1 MKKMRKIRTRTGVLP
16 AAVIVALI
24 AAWASIP
31 FFKSSAQTGGVV
43 IVTRTAVLTSPTG
56 GINPHGTA
64 SWKLY
69 SDGSR
74 ELEVEAQ
81 DVSQAPGSILDAVI
95 DGNVAGQM
103 TVDSR
108 QRAKLSLKTANGQ
121 TVPDTNDGSTVSVNV
136 GSTILVSG
144 TLSGGGPNP
153 TPTVTPTSSPTPTPT
168 GTPTGTPS
176 PSPTPTGT
184 PNSGDLFA
192 GLSGTTINGVVPRG
206 FAQYEIHSSRLELE
220 IRLRQINLPDG
231 TSLGVV
237 VNGAS
242 TGNMVLAGGEG
253 RLRLRSDRGDVIP
266 AVVAGTSISIT
277 NGGNSI
283 MNGTFAGF
291 TGPSPTPN
299 PSPSPTP
306 GRYFEA
312 HVSGSQA
319 VPPVTTA
326 ARGEVKI
333 TLNADETQ
341 ATVSGEYHGLSSSQ
355 TGGRIETIVGTT
367 AVIVDLGV
375 LGGTEGHFAAAT
387 FAVSGAQVQQLRA
400 GLWQAVITSTNNPG
414 GEIAGILFQHSS
426 DSDFDGDGTHDF
438 AVFRPST
445 GIWYSQ
451 NSSGFMA
458 QSFGSVGDRVVSGDY
473 DGDGKT
479 DAAVYSDVNGQGV
492 WTISRSSDGGV
503 TTVSFGLATDVP
515 VRGDFDGDGRL
526 DLSVFRPSSGL
537 WYILKSDNSGILITQ
552 FGVAEDKP
560 IPADMDGD
568 GKDDIVV
575 FRPSLGNWYWL
586 RSSDGQFQAAHF
598 GQTGDIPIRGDFD
611 ADGRSDMTV
620 FRPSTGAWYVYR
632 SSNGSFYG
640 VPFGLDGDIPVAG
653 DYDSDGIT
661 DIAVF
666 RPSDGIWYV
675 LRSSDGSY
683 QAIRFGLNGDI
694 PVIAR

>member
-1 MKKMRKIRTRTGVLP
+1 MEKIRKMGTRNRVLP

-24 AAWASIP
+24 AAWVSIP
-31 FFKSSAQTGGVV
+31 FFRSSAQTGGVA

-69 SDGSR
+69 SDGNR

-81 DVSQAPGSILDAVI
+81 DVSQAQGSILDAII
-95 DGNVAGQM
+95 DGNVVGQM

-108 QRAKLSLKTANGQ
+108 QRAKLSLKTINGQ
-121 TVPDTNDGSTVSVNV
+121 TVPVTNDGSTVSVNV
-136 GSTILVSG
+136 GPTILVSG
-144 TLSGGGPNP
+144 TFSGGGPNP
-153 TPTVTPTSSPTPTPT
+153 TPTVTPTGSPTPTPT

-176 PSPTPTGT
+176 PTPTPTGT
-184 PNSGDLFA
+184 PNPGDLFA
-192 GLSGTTINGVVPRG
+192 GLSGPTINGVVPRG

-220 IRLRQINLPDG
+220 IRVRQINLPDG

-237 VNGAS
+237 VNGTS
-242 TGNMVLAGGEG
+242 SGNMVLAGGEG
-253 RLRLRSDRGDVIP
+253 RLRLRSDNGDVIP
-266 AVVAGTSISIT
+266 SVVVGTPISLT
-277 NGGNSI
+277 NGGDAI
-283 MNGTFAGF
+283 MNGTFVGF

-299 PSPSPTP
+299 PNPTPTP

-312 HVSGSQA
+312 YLSGSQ
-319 VPPVTTA
+319 VIPPVTTS
-326 ARGEVKI
+326 ARGEIKI

-341 ATVSGEYHGLSSSQ
+341 ATVSGEYNALSSSQ
-355 TGGRIETIVGTT
+355 TGGRIETTVGTT
-367 AVIVDLGV
+367 MVVVDLPV
-375 LGGTEGHFAAAT
+375 LGGAEGHFTPTT
-387 FAVSGAQVQQLRA
+387 FAVSPAQVQQLRA
-400 GLWQAVITSTNNPG
+400 GIWQAVITSTNNPG
-414 GEIAGILFQHSS
+414 GEIAGILLQHSN
-426 DSDFDGDGTHDF
+426 DSDFDGDGTHDY

-445 GIWYSQ
+445 GTWYSQ

-458 QSFGSVGDRVVSGDY
+458 QAFGSVGDRVVSGDY

-479 DAAVYSDVNGQGV
+479 DAAVYRNVNGQGV

-503 TTVSFGLATDVP
+503 TTVPFGLATDVP

-526 DLSVFRPSSGL
+526 DFAVFRPSSGL
-537 WYILKSDNSGILITQ
+537 WYILKSDNSGVLITQ
-552 FGVAEDKP
+552 FGLAEDRP

-586 RSSDGQFQAAHF
+586 RSSDGQFQASHF
-598 GQTGDIPIRGDFD
+598 GQTGDIPVRGDFD

-632 SSNGSFYG
+632 SSNGSFFG

-666 RPSDGIWYV
+666 RPSDGMWYV
-675 LRSSDGSY
+675 LRSSDGSF
-683 QAIRFGLNGDI
+683 QTFRFGLSGDI
-694 PVIAR
+694 PVIAQ